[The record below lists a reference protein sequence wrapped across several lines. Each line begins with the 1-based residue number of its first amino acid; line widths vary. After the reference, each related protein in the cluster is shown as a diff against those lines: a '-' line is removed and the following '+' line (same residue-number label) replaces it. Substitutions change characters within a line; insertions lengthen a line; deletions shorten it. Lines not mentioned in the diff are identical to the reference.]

1 MARLTLAAANDPVVR
16 TKTPLIDIATIAD
29 PDFQTLIDNMIQTMY
44 ETNGIGLAA
53 TQVGKSLRLAT
64 LVPDPER
71 FDFYDKGSREAIV
84 IINPTIDSHSLRTS
98 SSEEGCLSVP
108 GYMGLVKR
116 FSGVTVS
123 FTDRTGAPKTI
134 KARGLL
140 ARVYQHEIDH
150 LEGILFVDRA
160 EKIFKIQHI

>member
-1 MARLTLAAANDPVVR
+1 SDPVVR
-16 TKTPLIDIATIAD
+16 TQTKPIDPATIST
-29 PDFQTLIDNMIQTMY
+29 PEFQTLIDDMIQTMY

-53 TQVGKSLRLAT
+53 TQIGKPLRLAT
-64 LVPDPER
+64 LVPDPDR
-71 FDFYDKGSREAIV
+71 FDFYEKGSREAIV
-84 IINPTIDSHSLRTS
+84 IINPTITSHSLRTS

-116 FSGVTVS
+116 YSGVTVS
-123 FTDRTGAPKTI
+123 FTDRTGAPQTV

-140 ARVYQHEIDH
+140 ARCYQHEIDH
-150 LEGILFVDRA
+150 LNGILFVDRA

>member
-1 MARLTLAAANDPVVR
+1 MTLLTLAAASEPVVR
-16 TKTPLIDIATIAD
+16 TKTQLVD
-29 PDFQTLIDNMIQTMY
+29 PAMIPQQEFQTLIDNMIHTMY

-53 TQVGKSLRLAT
+53 TQIGMSLRLAT
-64 LVPDPER
+64 LVPDPDR
-71 FDFYDKGSREAIV
+71 FDFYDKGSRDAIV
-84 IINPTIDSHSLRTS
+84 IINPTISSHSLRTT

-116 FSGVTVS
+116 YSGVTVS
-123 FTDRTGAPKTI
+123 FVDRHGNPQTV

>member
-1 MARLTLAAANDPVVR
+1 MARLTLAAGSDPVVH
-16 TKTPLIDIATIAD
+16 TKTAPIDPAMIATKE
-29 PDFQTLIDNMIQTMY
+29 FQTLIDDMIQTMY
-44 ETNGIGLAA
+44 EDNGIGLAA
-53 TQVGKSLRLAT
+53 TQIGKSLRFAT

-71 FDFYDKGSREAIV
+71 FEFFDKGSREAIV
-84 IINPTIDSHSLRTS
+84 IINPSIVSHSLRTS

-116 FSGVTVS
+116 FSGVTVT
-123 FTDRTGAPKTI
+123 FTDRAGVPQTV

-150 LEGILFVDRA
+150 LDGILFVDRA